1 MKKTFSLLWPY
12 LRMLLS
18 VLLLWLAVRHIDWQT
33 LSRTQITIQPLWLV
47 LAWVTMNC
55 ANLMA
60 TGRWGYL
67 MRSLG
72 LRQSRWT
79 YVSLYYA
86 GGLINQGLP
95 STIGGDSY
103 RAIEGSRATAGGPGA
118 CAGLPG
124 LSEELHQP
132 VDLHQA
138 PPRLRLG
145 FLAVTLDRVL
155 GLLGN
160 NIVGALGLIL
170 GGAMIGPWA
179 QALGGWTLA
188 AMLGAAALACILLS
202 VQRSATLLSKILL
215 RLGMPSALS
224 GLRMAFGGPM
234 VVPQLVLSATTHM
247 MSMLTFW
254 CCLKAFGTTAPLQA
268 LMIGLP
274 ALGLLMMLPISISGW
289 GLREATLSA
298 ALTLWGVDA
307 AVTVL
312 ASVCFGLVTVITYL
326 PGAFSLLR
334 RRNTVDPHA
343 APSVP
348 SRSITP

>member
-1 MKKTFSLLWPY
+1 
-12 LRMLLS
+12 
-18 VLLLWLAVRHIDWQT
+18 LLLWLAVRHIDWQT
-33 LSRTQITIQPLWLV
+33 LSRNQLALQPLWLV
-47 LAWVTMNC
+47 LAWITMNC

-72 LRQSRWT
+72 LHQSWWN
-79 YVSLYYA
+79 YISLYFA

-103 RAIEGSRATAGGPGA
+103 RAIEGSRVTTGSRASVAMPS
-118 CAGLPG
+118 
-124 LSEELHQP
+124 LSQELHEP

-138 PPRLRLG
+138 PPRMRLG
-145 FLAVTLDRVL
+145 FLAVTLDRGL
-155 GLLGN
+155 GLIGN
-160 NIVGALGLIL
+160 NILGALGLIL
-170 GGAMIGPWA
+170 GGAILGPWA
-179 QALGGWTLA
+179 QVLGWWALA
-188 AMLGAAALACILLS
+188 AMLGGAALAC
-202 VQRSATLLSKILL
+202 TLLVLRRSTALIHKMLL

-224 GLRMAFGGPM
+224 GLRMAFGWPAVG
-234 VVPQLVLSATTHM
+234 PQLILAATTHTM
-247 MSMLTFW
+247 GMLAFW
-254 CCLKAFGTTAPLQA
+254 CCLKAFGATAPLQA

-298 ALTLWGVDA
+298 TLTLWGIDPG
-307 AVTVL
+307 VTVL

-334 RRNTVDPHA
+334 RRNKVDPHA
-343 APSVP
+343 AL
-348 SRSITP
+348 